1 MSKKEIFKYLLE
13 TNASVS
19 IDQIVIAMMV
29 ALILA
34 LFMYFVYRKTYT
46 GVVYSK
52 SFNQTLVLMAI
63 IITMVMMIIGG
74 NLALSLGMVG
84 SLSVIR
90 FRTAIKEPRDMAFLF
105 WAIAIGLSCGAEM
118 YGVAVVG
125 SVVIAVI
132 LFLFRLDLYEKSS
145 YLVVMRGQHFDLP
158 EVENILKKYTKLG
171 YKLRMQNVS
180 GAGCEITYE
189 VRVKGEHTNRL
200 VEELCAVTGVDTVN
214 IVTYTGEVLG

>member
-189 VRVKGEHTNRL
+189 VRVKGEQTNRL

>member
-34 LFMYFVYRKTYT
+34 LFLYFVYRKTYT

>member
-34 LFMYFVYRKTYT
+34 LFLYFVYRKTYT

-90 FRTAIKEPRDMAFLF
+90 FRTAI
-105 WAIAIGLSCGAEM
+105 
-118 YGVAVVG
+118 
-125 SVVIAVI
+125 
-132 LFLFRLDLYEKSS
+132 
-145 YLVVMRGQHFDLP
+145 
-158 EVENILKKYTKLG
+158 
-171 YKLRMQNVS
+171 
-180 GAGCEITYE
+180 
-189 VRVKGEHTNRL
+189 
-200 VEELCAVTGVDTVN
+200 
-214 IVTYTGEVLG
+214 

>member
-19 IDQIVIAMMV
+19 IDQIIIAMMA

-34 LFMYFVYRKTYT
+34 LLMYFVYRKTYT

-52 SFNQTLVLMAI
+52 SFNQTLVLIAI

-105 WAIAIGLSCGAEM
+105 WSIAIGLSCGAEM

-125 SVVIAVI
+125 SAVIAVV
-132 LFLFRLDLYEKSS
+132 LFIFKLDLYEKSS
-145 YLVVMRGQHFDLP
+145 YLVVVRGQKFGLS
-158 EVENILKKYTKLG
+158 EVEGVIRQYAGGG
-171 YKLRMQNVS
+171 YKSRMQNVS
-180 GAGCEITYE
+180 NAGHEITYE
-189 VRVKGEHTNRL
+189 VRIRGERTNDL
-200 VEELCAVTGVDTVN
+200 VEKLRAVDGIETVN

>member
-34 LFMYFVYRKTYT
+34 LFLYFVYRKTYT

-125 SVVIAVI
+125 SFVIAVI